1 MELEV
6 QSERSWHVCLKGTES
21 SGRLGPGCQE
31 RRWHQGATCP
41 QRTRVWASQTRAFPL
56 LLLNL
61 MDIRNKTFLI
71 IVLFDSLEICNQE
84 AFAGTSILSPPS
96 SERSPSLLG
105 VAAKK
110 SITALR
116 RGRGDNST
124 ARAEDRLL
132 TWCPAAALSIF
143 HPRALSPYS

>member
-6 QSERSWHVCLKGTES
+6 QSKGSRHVCLKGTES

-71 IVLFDSLEICNQE
+71 IVVFDSLEIFNQE
-84 AFAGTSILSPPS
+84 PFAGTSILSPPNQGKGLQVCLEWPQRRAPLPLGGGEVTTAQQGPRTGCS
-96 SERSPSLLG
+96 LG
-105 VAAKK
+105 VQ
-110 SITALR
+110 
-116 RGRGDNST
+116 
-124 ARAEDRLL
+124 LL
-132 TWCPAAALSIF
+132 L
-143 HPRALSPYS
+143 